1 MLAKT
6 LTRIIDKNQTT
17 AKELAEMAGVS
28 TSTVYRWIAGQ
39 SQPDFDSIRLLVRHL
54 PNKNAQESLLHAF
67 TTGTA
72 WQFTQPDMELDVNA
86 DGKIDAADA
95 LDASIEA
102 VASAAKNLKQLRLAL
117 RDGKADAEEVLELI
131 HLLQHTSS
139 RCMITQQVLV
149 HLSEQNKRRKLKLVR

>member
-1 MLAKT
+1 MLTKT
-6 LTRIIDKNQTT
+6 LNRMIEKKQTS
-17 AKELAEMAGVS
+17 AREIAEMAGVS

-54 PNKNAQESLLHAF
+54 PNKKAQAALLRVF
-67 TTGTA
+67 TMGTQ
-72 WQFTQPDMELDVNA
+72 WQFAQPDLELDVNA

-102 VASAAKNLKQLRLAL
+102 VSSSAKNLKMLRAAL
-117 RDGKADAEEVLELI
+117 RDGKADADETLELI

-139 RCMITQQVLV
+139 QCMITQQVLV
-149 HLSEQNKRRKLKLVR
+149 YLSEQNKRRKLKLVR